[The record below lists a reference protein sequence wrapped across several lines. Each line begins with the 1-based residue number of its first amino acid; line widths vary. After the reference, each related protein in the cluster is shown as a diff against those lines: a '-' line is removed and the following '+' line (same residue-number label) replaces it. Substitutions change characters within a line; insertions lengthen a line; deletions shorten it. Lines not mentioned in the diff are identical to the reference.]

1 MFLSC
6 ECKTSITLLE
16 FSIVKESQSTAVN
29 SAGNG
34 YRLPLDDKQF
44 DNHYFFVIVDHL
56 KPEVDQHRGKQ
67 VGNASARTRTNRR
80 TTREHN
86 ASVRPLG
93 GS

>member
-56 KPEVDQHRGKQ
+56 KPEFDQHRGKQ
-67 VGNASARTRTNRR
+67 VGNASA
-80 TTREHN
+80 
-86 ASVRPLG
+86 
-93 GS
+93 